1 MKGMRKKKRKKYG
14 KKEGKQKDINKQR
27 KRNGEKDELEP
38 FRQVNKQLFDFS
50 KEIDTVPISGM

>member
-1 MKGMRKKKRKKYG
+1 MHNLQEEETRKT
-14 KKEGKQKDINKQR
+14 EQETEEQKVHENV
-27 KRNGEKDELEP
+27 EKDELEP